1 MVVVCVGAGP
11 WCPSDPTNRC
21 DCRQSVDTIRLL
33 LKVLRTAVIAR
44 CNIMYLDELR
54 YSGRIFLA
62 VSSSKKA
69 RLARR
74 PRLYALHYFYWG
86 AATISAWRAPGCAAR
101 HENARCRG
109 RVEVP
114 GHARC
119 MWTYGVYVTVCAG
132 CAATHAWRNST
143 KWHGRL
149 LRLQHGSQPRGH
161 VHVRCCAGA
170 WVDRQRDI
178 FRCDDGVTDQR

>member
-1 MVVVCVGAGP
+1 MCLPDAP
-11 WCPSDPTNRC
+11 PSFR
-21 DCRQSVDTIRLL
+21 RAVRALRLL
-33 LKVLRTAVIAR
+33 AR
-44 CNIMYLDELR
+44 LQTRL
-54 YSGRIFLA
+54 
-62 VSSSKKA
+62 KA
-69 RLARR
+69 RSVSPCLMQ
-74 PRLYALHYFYWG
+74 LLVVIWALFGKKILEPYPGDALCKACTISNWG

>member
-1 MVVVCVGAGP
+1 MRKLHETLP
-11 WCPSDPTNRC
+11 
-21 DCRQSVDTIRLL
+21 
-33 LKVLRTAVIAR
+33 
-44 CNIMYLDELR
+44 
-54 YSGRIFLA
+54 IFLPY
-62 VSSSKKA
+62 SFP
-69 RLARR
+69 LARR
-74 PRLYALHYFYWG
+74 RILYALHYFYWG

>member
-1 MVVVCVGAGP
+1 MVATQRDGMLLRANAVDGTVKGTVTRHHIMP
-11 WCPSDPTNRC
+11 
-21 DCRQSVDTIRLL
+21 QSGVTLTGEKLGDVFCT
-33 LKVLRTAVIAR
+33 
-44 CNIMYLDELR
+44 R
-54 YSGRIFLA
+54 YGTDFCWR
-62 VSSSKKA
+62 
-69 RLARR
+69 
-74 PRLYALHYFYWG
+74 

>member
-1 MVVVCVGAGP
+1 MGDKNARTSAKVYDAAARLIFSAP
-11 WCPSDPTNRC
+11 H
-21 DCRQSVDTIRLL
+21 VDTCRYNG
-33 LKVLRTAVIAR
+33 
-44 CNIMYLDELR
+44 NI
-54 YSGRIFLA
+54 SGDPR
-62 VSSSKKA
+62 
-69 RLARR
+69 ARR
-74 PRLYALHYFYWG
+74 SLSLTSITTLLRLVSGTRINRIGVVWG

-109 RVEVP
+109 RVDVP